1 MAAKRRWAGV
11 FTKAPLE
18 PLADPHP
25 ATAAGI
31 SDGTTFWSSILPW
44 RSAGEREIWPG
55 TKHADWTRH
64 TIAGLQVA
72 VPTTPLVW
80 GGDWNHALSG
90 REHAGSAAGRDAI
103 RSAVG
108 DLDLQVPTAPLEHR
122 SPGLLSIDHIAVPC
136 TWTVKSAIRVVAEGG
151 GARLSDHDSNVVEV
165 DW

>member
-1 MAAKRRWAGV
+1 MGRRVHQGPAE
-11 FTKAPLE
+11 APRR
-18 PLADPHP
+18 PHP

-64 TIAGLQVA
+64 TIAELQVA

-90 REHAGSAAGRDAI
+90 REHAGSAAGRDAV

-122 SPGLLSIDHIAVPC
+122 LPGHLSIDHIAVPR
-136 TWTVKSAIRVVAEGG
+136 TWTVKNAIRLVAERG
-151 GARLSDHDSNVVEV
+151 GARLSDHDAYVVEV
-165 DW
+165 DR